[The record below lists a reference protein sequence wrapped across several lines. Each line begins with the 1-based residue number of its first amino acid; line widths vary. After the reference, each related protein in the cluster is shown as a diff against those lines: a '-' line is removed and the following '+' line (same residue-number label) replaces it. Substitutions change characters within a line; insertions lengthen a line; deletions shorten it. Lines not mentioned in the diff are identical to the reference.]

1 MMGHHSRGEAL
12 FYYFRLEDQ
21 VPENHLLR
29 LIDKHISFEFVRK
42 QLKSSYSETGR
53 PSIDPELLLRILL
66 IGYLY
71 GMTSE
76 RKLVEEL
83 RMHVAW
89 RWFTGL
95 SFDQEIPHHSTFSKN
110 RHGRFQ
116 ESKLFE
122 QLFEQIVRQC
132 VEVGLVEGKQLSVDG
147 SFVEANAAKKS
158 RVPREQLAEA
168 AQVHHTIR
176 QYLKELEEQNP
187 VEEPEH
193 KQDQVSTTDP
203 DSTFAT
209 KGGTPARLGYYDN
222 YLVDNHSCIIVGRS
236 ELVGLEVDEI
246 QMRQGHWA
254 VVDLIGKGGHIRT
267 VPIPAWVKTALDQWI
282 LAARVTEGRIFRGVA
297 RTGKVWGAGISQNV
311 VWYVVRSCCG
321 RAGLEHIAP
330 HDLRRTCAKL
340 CHDSGG
346 ALEQI
351 QFLLGHA
358 SVQTTERYLGCKQ
371 NLGHPVN
378 DLFNLKTGGKPP
390 ENDVDSVTVQ
400 ASASVETRTPQ
411 GVECRH
417 GGSEHDR
424 RVCEPRQ
431 LPLPERTDLV
441 EIGKGRRPRSL
452 RRCSGS
458 RAARSDS
465 ESEANGQRD
474 PAVVGSVGFG
484 TLPDR
489 TP

>member
-1 MMGHHSRGEAL
+1 MSKHMVKPNYRRRSLRLPDLDHCKRAVLNSLGSPASRRVYEYAIDQFIAWYCSEPRLAFNRIVVVRYRMHLESRGLAANTINQQLAAVRRLAHEAADAGL
-12 FYYFRLEDQ
+12 LS
-21 VPENHLLR
+21 PELAAG
-29 LIDKHISFEFVRK
+29 ISRVKGVK
-42 QLKSSYSETGR
+42 QLGFRAGNWLSTEQSSEVLKHACGSTMRAKRDYAMLAM
-53 PSIDPELLLRILL
+53 LLGCGFR
-66 IGYLY
+66 
-71 GMTSE
+71 
-76 RKLVEEL
+76 
-83 RMHVAW
+83 
-89 RWFTGL
+89 
-95 SFDQEIPHHSTFSKN
+95 
-110 RHGRFQ
+110 
-116 ESKLFE
+116 
-122 QLFEQIVRQC
+122 
-132 VEVGLVEGKQLSVDG
+132 
-147 SFVEANAAKKS
+147 
-158 RVPREQLAEA
+158 
-168 AQVHHTIR
+168 
-176 QYLKELEEQNP
+176 
-187 VEEPEH
+187 
-193 KQDQVSTTDP
+193 
-203 DSTFAT
+203 
-209 KGGTPARLGYYDN
+209 
-222 YLVDNHSCIIVGRS
+222 RS

-267 VPIPAWVKTALDQWI
+267 VPIPAWVKTARDQWI

-297 RTGKVWGAGISQNV
+297 RTGKVWGTGISQNV

-378 DLFNLKTGGKPP
+378 DLFNLKTDRKPP

-411 GVECRH
+411 GIECRH
-417 GGSEHDR
+417 GGSEHDQP
-424 RVCEPRQ
+424 VCETRQ

-441 EIGKGRRPRSL
+441 EVGKGRRPRSL

-474 PAVVGSVGFG
+474 PAVVGSVGLG

>member
-1 MMGHHSRGEAL
+1 MSKHMVKPNYRRRSLRLPDLDHCKRTVLNSLGSPASRRVYEYAIDQFIAWYCSEPRLAFNRIVVVRYRMHLESRGLAANTINQQLAAVRRLAHEAADAGL
-12 FYYFRLEDQ
+12 LS
-21 VPENHLLR
+21 PELAAG
-29 LIDKHISFEFVRK
+29 ISRVKGVK
-42 QLKSSYSETGR
+42 QLGFRAGNWLSTEQSSEVLTHACGSTMRAKRDYAMLAM
-53 PSIDPELLLRILL
+53 LLGCGFR
-66 IGYLY
+66 
-71 GMTSE
+71 
-76 RKLVEEL
+76 
-83 RMHVAW
+83 
-89 RWFTGL
+89 
-95 SFDQEIPHHSTFSKN
+95 
-110 RHGRFQ
+110 
-116 ESKLFE
+116 
-122 QLFEQIVRQC
+122 
-132 VEVGLVEGKQLSVDG
+132 
-147 SFVEANAAKKS
+147 
-158 RVPREQLAEA
+158 
-168 AQVHHTIR
+168 
-176 QYLKELEEQNP
+176 
-187 VEEPEH
+187 
-193 KQDQVSTTDP
+193 
-203 DSTFAT
+203 
-209 KGGTPARLGYYDN
+209 
-222 YLVDNHSCIIVGRS
+222 RS

-254 VVDLIGKGGHIRT
+254 VVDLIGKGGHIHT

-297 RTGKVWGAGISQNV
+297 RTGKVWGTGISQNV

-378 DLFNLKTGGKPP
+378 DLFNLKTDRKPP

-400 ASASVETRTPQ
+400 PSASVETRTPQ
-411 GVECRH
+411 GVECGH

-441 EIGKGRRPRSL
+441 EVGKGRRPRSL

-484 TLPDR
+484 TLPD
-489 TP
+489 